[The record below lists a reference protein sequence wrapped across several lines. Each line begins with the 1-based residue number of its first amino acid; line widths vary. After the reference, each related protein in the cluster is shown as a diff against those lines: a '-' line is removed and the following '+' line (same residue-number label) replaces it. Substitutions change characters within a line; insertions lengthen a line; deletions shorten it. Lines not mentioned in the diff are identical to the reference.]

1 LARLLRSEANVDIVI
16 IGGGVIGLSQALEL
30 AHRDLAV
37 TVLDAGT
44 TGTGASAVNAGWVVP
59 AEAAP
64 VPGPGM
70 ISKSVQWM
78 LHSDSPLYIKP
89 ALSPGYLQFM
99 LTMARRSNARDFRL
113 GLAAQLSLAE
123 DAMQILDG
131 YVTEGIDFEMHERGL
146 LMAFLSAEN
155 FRHHREML
163 DVATSFGLEPE
174 TLTGS
179 EVRDREPALSP
190 GVLGGI
196 FFPHERHLDPVTLVD
211 ALRKRCIQMGV
222 AVEEFSRV
230 DQVER
235 SGSRAIAV
243 RSRERRFAADRFVL
257 AAGAWSG
264 PLSRMFGVPL
274 PVHPGKG
281 YSADLAPPPVSLR
294 TMVKLSDA
302 MVATTPLNSRLR
314 LAGTMEFGSFNESV
328 RRARVDAILAAG
340 PRYFHTWVPP
350 KQPPVI
356 GVGIRPMTPDGLPVI
371 GRLGNLENCYISSGH
386 GMMGLTLAGATAQAL
401 TQQILGAGTIPV
413 SLLPFAPGRFGRRHG
428 I

>member
-1 LARLLRSEANVDIVI
+1 LDIVI

-30 AHRDLAV
+30 AHRDLEV

-64 VPGPGM
+64 VPGPGL
-70 ISKSVQWM
+70 ISKSLRWM
-78 LHSDSPLYIKP
+78 LHSDSPLYVKP
-89 ALSPGYLQFM
+89 AVSPGYLSFM
-99 LTMARRSNARDFRL
+99 LGMARHSNARDFRL
-113 GLAAQLSLAE
+113 GLAAQLALAE
-123 DAMQILDG
+123 DAMQMLDG
-131 YVTEGIDFEMHERGL
+131 YVTEGLDFEMHERGL

-163 DVATSFGLEPE
+163 DVATSFGLEPQI
-174 TLTGS
+174 LTGS
-179 EVRDREPALSP
+179 EAQDREPALTP
-190 GVLGGI
+190 DVRGGI

-222 AVEEFSRV
+222 SVEELARV
-230 DQVER
+230 DRVER
-235 SGSRAIAV
+235 SGSRAVAV
-243 RSRERRFAADRFVL
+243 RSGERRFAADRFVL

-264 PLSRMFGVPL
+264 RVSRLFGVSV

-281 YSADLAPPPVSLR
+281 YAADLTPSPVSLR

-328 RRARVDAILAAG
+328 SRTRVDAILAAG
-340 PRYFHTWVPP
+340 PRYFHSWVPP
-350 KQPPVI
+350 EQPPVI
-356 GVGIRPMTPDGLPVI
+356 GVGIRPMTPDGLPII
-371 GRLGNLENCYISSGH
+371 GQLGDLANCYISSGH
-386 GMMGLTLAGATAQAL
+386 GMMGLTLAGATARAL
-401 TQQILGAGTIPV
+401 TQQMLGLGTIPV
-413 SLLPFAPGRFGRRHG
+413 SLLPFAPSRFGRVHRS
-428 I
+428 